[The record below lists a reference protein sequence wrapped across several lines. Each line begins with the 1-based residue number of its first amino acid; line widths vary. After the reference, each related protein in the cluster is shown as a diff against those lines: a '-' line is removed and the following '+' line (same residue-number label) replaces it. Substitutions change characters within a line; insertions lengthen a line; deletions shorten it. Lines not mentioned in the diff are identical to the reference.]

1 MTAARWAAS
10 GALVFAL
17 YFGIQ
22 GGEYGTT
29 DLLALRR
36 QEAAEQAQV
45 LRLRQVVDS
54 LQREATAIETDLRMQ
69 ERVARERFGMIR
81 RGELLYR
88 LVPPDSSSPSA
99 EAGRTPTGQGRSRV
113 AFDRVRVRVRS
124 HLRQGSS
131 AG

>member
-1 MTAARWAAS
+1 VTAARWAALA
-10 GALVFAL
+10 ALLVAL

-36 QEAAEQAQV
+36 QEAAEQTQV
-45 LRLRQVVDS
+45 IRLREVVDS
-54 LQREATAIETDLRMQ
+54 LTLEANAIEHDPRAQ

-88 LVPPDSSSPSA
+88 LVPPDSSA
-99 EAGRTPTGQGRSRV
+99 Q
-113 AFDRVRVRVRS
+113 
-124 HLRQGSS
+124 
-131 AG
+131 

>member
-1 MTAARWAAS
+1 MTAARWAALA
-10 GALVFAL
+10 ALIFAL

-45 LRLRQVVDS
+45 IRLQQVVDS
-54 LQREATAIETDLRMQ
+54 LTRDANAIEHDLRVQ

-88 LVPPDSSSPSA
+88 LVPPDSSA
-99 EAGRTPTGQGRSRV
+99 R
-113 AFDRVRVRVRS
+113 
-124 HLRQGSS
+124 
-131 AG
+131 